1 YRPAQLERQMTG
13 EHILAVKRTLAAET
27 AAHVWRDDANLVLR
41 KAEPGRQITAHAVR
55 RLGRK
60 PHGESLSH
68 RLGARD
74 DASRLDGQREL
85 SRAGDVHAAD
95 VLGLRKRLLHVAA
108 LFRRDVTD

>member
-1 YRPAQLERQMTG
+1 QICAEVCHYAHLQPEHGAVAFERKLGRHGLVAALNRGDEIFAARRDPLYRPAQLERQMTG

-60 PHGESLSH
+60 PNGES
-68 RLGARD
+68 
-74 DASRLDGQREL
+74 
-85 SRAGDVHAAD
+85 
-95 VLGLRKRLLHVAA
+95 
-108 LFRRDVTD
+108 